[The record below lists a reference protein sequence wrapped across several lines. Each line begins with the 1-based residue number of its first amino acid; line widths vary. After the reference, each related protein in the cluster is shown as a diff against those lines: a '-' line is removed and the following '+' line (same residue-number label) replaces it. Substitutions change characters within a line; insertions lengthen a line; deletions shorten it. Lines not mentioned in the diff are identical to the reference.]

1 VASLVYSRQDGGT
14 GRSVTM
20 TSISNT
26 LKETIN
32 PRLIFLAKF
41 FKQSIKRKRKCFIQ
55 IFIACE
61 AKDISKIITGM
72 LYIRTS

>member
-1 VASLVYSRQDGGT
+1 VYSRQDGGT

-32 PRLIFLAKF
+32 PRLNFLVKILKLSVEKVEKMPYHLLKKLKRFSNNYRNVIF
-41 FKQSIKRKRKCFIQ
+41 
-55 IFIACE
+55 
-61 AKDISKIITGM
+61 KDF
-72 LYIRTS
+72 L

>member
-1 VASLVYSRQDGGT
+1 MVYSRQDGGT

-32 PRLIFLAKF
+32 PRLNFILKL
-41 FKQSIKRKRKCFIQ
+41 SVKRKRKCFIGTH
-55 IFIACE
+55 FYA
-61 AKDISKIITGM
+61 
-72 LYIRTS
+72 

>member
-1 VASLVYSRQDGGT
+1 MASSVYSRQDGGT

-32 PRLIFLAKF
+32 PRLIFLAKL
-41 FKQSIKRKRKCFIQ
+41 SVKRKRKGLIGTNFVLLEMLK
-55 IFIACE
+55 IF
-61 AKDISKIITGM
+61 SK
-72 LYIRTS
+72 